1 MDGSRLLGAAKNEWY
16 LDGSVPLDG
25 SRFLNAA
32 IISKKLTELE
42 LKMESTVE
50 TATEIF
56 KDMEL
61 TEQKNLWYLDGSVSL
76 DGSRMLN
83 AEIHKEAI

>member
-1 MDGSRLLGAAKNEWY
+1 
-16 LDGSVPLDG
+16 
-25 SRFLNAA
+25 
-32 IISKKLTELE
+32 
-42 LKMESTVE
+42 MEGTVE